1 MVNKIVVGFLAVMVA
16 SMVFFASIPIYG
28 SISVY
33 TVEYDNEGG
42 GDVRYNL
49 LDSHGTFNITLD
61 SINDEIVAIN
71 GTNNQVM
78 DNGQFFYADNNFSVY
93 LSETGNI
100 LLTGKQADNT
110 IATYHLLDTPVNV
123 QRTGTG
129 VIVTSGDISYN
140 YGAPLYSYV
149 PLSTGKYATYYDG
162 TEIITSTSLKDAFIG
177 NYAGVTAYNSM
188 NDCNINTSLDKTIS
202 EDGKLSG
209 GLWIVNSGAPEEDQG
224 LLNPGDNMIMAVP
237 TPTYTENDWGYDLIT
252 TGYDTTVAKIV
263 SYSGTGGGS
272 ITIPAT
278 IGGYDVKEVG
288 KGGAD
293 ETVFNTSLVATNLT
307 ISNGIVKIN
316 SQAFRGCSGFT
327 GSLVIPDSVTY
338 IGDYAFSNCSGF
350 TGSLVIPDS
359 VTIIG
364 NNAFVAC
371 NGFTGSLVIPDS
383 VTRINSSAFSNC
395 RGLTGPLVI
404 PDSVTSIGDY
414 AFSNCRGLTGLVIYM
429 EQGGTISAHSFNYT
443 TDLKEVLNLGSFELT
458 TTSYGLNAEEI
469 RNNIPVICFIGDA
482 VYAETVI
489 NEGIEY
495 QLIELLPLLS
505 VLGLLLGTIVVFLI
519 RRV

>member
-16 SMVFFASIPIYG
+16 SVVFFASIPIYG

-33 TVEYDNEGG
+33 TAEYDNEGG

-61 SINDEIVAIN
+61 SVNDEIVAIN

-78 DNGQFFYADNNFSVY
+78 DNGQFFYADNNFSVL
-93 LSETGNI
+93 LSETGDI
-100 LLTGKQADNT
+100 ILTGKQADNT
-110 IATYHLLDTPVNV
+110 IATYMLLDTPVNV

-177 NYAGVTAYNSM
+177 NYAGATFYNSM
-188 NDCNINTSLDKTIS
+188 NDRNINMSLDKTIS

-209 GLWIVNSGAPEEDQG
+209 GMWVINSETPGEDEG
-224 LLNPGDNMIMAVP
+224 PLNPGDNMTMAVP
-237 TPTYTENDWGYDLIT
+237 TPTYTEDNWGYDLIT
-252 TGYDTTVAKIV
+252 EGYDTTVAKIV

-316 SQAFRGCSGFT
+316 NQAFRGCSGFT
-327 GSLVIPDSVTY
+327 GSLIIPDSVTS
-338 IGDYAFSNCSGF
+338 IGDYAFNNCSGF
-350 TGSLVIPDS
+350 TGSLIIPDS
-359 VTIIG
+359 MTY
-364 NNAFVAC
+364 
-371 NGFTGSLVIPDS
+371 
-383 VTRINSSAFSNC
+383 
-395 RGLTGPLVI
+395 
-404 PDSVTSIGDY
+404 IGDY
-414 AFSNCRGLTGLVIYM
+414 AFSNCRGLTGLITYM

-443 TDLKEVLNLGSFELT
+443 TSLKEVLNLGTFELT

-469 RNNIPVICFIGDA
+469 RDNIPVNYFIGNA
-482 VYAETVI
+482 VYTETVT

-495 QLIELLPLLS
+495 QLIDMLPLLS
-505 VLGLLLGTIVVFLI
+505 VVGLLLSAIVVFLI
-519 RRV
+519 RRA